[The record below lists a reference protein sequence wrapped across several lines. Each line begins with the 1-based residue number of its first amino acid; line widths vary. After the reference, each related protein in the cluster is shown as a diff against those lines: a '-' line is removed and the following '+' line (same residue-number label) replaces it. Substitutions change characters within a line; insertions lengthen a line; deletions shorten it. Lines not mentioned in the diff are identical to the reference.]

1 MNFFFI
7 FNVILIFILNYN
19 NFIFKYYDQF
29 NEDKI
34 NKIIK
39 DENIKLIINDGT
51 HSDVLCLMKLI
62 DVQIYT
68 CINGLKRYNYNP
80 KISLKELK
88 EIKLNKGSVAKINIF
103 ENNIYNGQI
112 ISKNVVISNKLK
124 QAGFKFKYKIE
135 EKRFGNI
142 SPLYISKYKPNIF
155 YLKILN

>member
-1 MNFFFI
+1 
-7 FNVILIFILNYN
+7 
-19 NFIFKYYDQF
+19 
-29 NEDKI
+29 
-34 NKIIK
+34 
-39 DENIKLIINDGT
+39 
-51 HSDVLCLMKLI
+51 MKLI

-68 CINGLKRYNYNP
+68 CIKGLKTYNYNP
-80 KISLKELK
+80 EISLEELK

-103 ENNIYNGQI
+103 ENNIYDGQI

-124 QAGFKFKYKIE
+124 QAGFKLKYKIE